1 MLLMRVGVI
10 DVGAN
15 TLRLLVAG
23 LDGAGGV
30 SSLHTTRVELGL
42 GAHIEQTGTIPAAKI
57 ALAAEAAREEAAVAR
72 RFGCEVVELVVT
84 SPGRQA
90 ANAEELIDAL
100 SHVSGVRVR
109 VLTAEEEA
117 THAYEGAIA
126 VASDLPETVAVV
138 DVGGGSTQVVVGS
151 RDRGPAW
158 LRSLDIGSLRLTRRA
173 FHDDPPTNDDLERA
187 RAIVDPLFAELAP
200 PLPQAAFATG
210 GSARAVRKLVGPTL
224 GPMELQAALKIASE
238 RSSRRLVKSF
248 DVSPRRAQTVVAGVI
263 LLASAQRLLGV
274 PLTVARGG
282 LREGI
287 AARLLTDAA
296 AAA

>member
-1 MLLMRVGVI
+1 MS
-10 DVGAN
+10 GA
-15 TLRLLVAG
+15 
-23 LDGAGGV
+23 
-30 SSLHTTRVELGL
+30 
-42 GAHIEQTGTIPAAKI
+42 
-57 ALAAEAAREEAAVAR
+57 
-72 RFGCEVVELVVT
+72 
-84 SPGRQA
+84 
-90 ANAEELIDAL
+90 
-100 SHVSGVRVR
+100 RVR

-117 THAYEGAIA
+117 TYAYEGALA
-126 VASDLPETVAVV
+126 CASDLPETVAVV

-173 FHDDPPTNDDLERA
+173 IENDPPTSEDLERA
-187 RAIVDPLFAELAP
+187 RAIVEPLFAELAP

-210 GSARAVRKLVGPTL
+210 GSARAVRKLVGATL
-224 GPMELQAALKIASE
+224 GVEDLQVALRIASG
-238 RSSRRLVKSF
+238 RTSRRLVKSF
-248 DVSPRRAQTVVAGVI
+248 DVSPRRAQTVVAGAI
-263 LLASAQRLLGV
+263 LLTSAQRLLGV